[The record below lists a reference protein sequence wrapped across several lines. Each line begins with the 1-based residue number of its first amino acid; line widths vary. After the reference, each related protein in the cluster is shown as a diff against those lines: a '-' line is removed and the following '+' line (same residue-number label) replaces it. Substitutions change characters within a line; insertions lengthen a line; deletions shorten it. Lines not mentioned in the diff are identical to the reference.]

1 MGGPLGGGGFGMP
14 DFKTLTQPRVHFSS
28 VGSNFGSTFTI
39 GTQGRKVAVYT
50 TFIVFVFEIPTLSV
64 DAICKR

>member
-1 MGGPLGGGGFGMP
+1 MGGPCGGGGFGMP

-39 GTQGRKVAVYT
+39 GTWVWIDRVNV
-50 TFIVFVFEIPTLSV
+50 TLKFDLSSSKP
-64 DAICKR
+64 I

>member
-1 MGGPLGGGGFGMP
+1 MGGPRGGGGFGMP

-39 GTQGRKVAVYT
+39 GTWVWIDGVM
-50 TFIVFVFEIPTLSV
+50 LL
-64 DAICKR
+64 